1 MVKSE
6 LETRTANGKD
16 IVPPEG
22 LAMGI
27 VDGLEGLSAIA
38 REQTAESFRQ
48 GEKVANV
55 VRDQSIV
62 AIRAVESLGVAALS
76 ALRSATTPVVPR
88 LPSVTPV
95 DGLDTV
101 VKASFD
107 VGQQLLASQ
116 RRIAESAVSLVAGLA
131 AESAGRSASGVL
143 GEALRL
149 T

>member
-1 MVKSE
+1 MVKTESD
-6 LETRTANGKD
+6 TITSNGKD
-16 IVPPEG
+16 AVPPEG

-27 VDGLEGLSAIA
+27 VDGLEGLSTIA
-38 REQTAESFRQ
+38 RDQTAESFRQ

-55 VRDQSIV
+55 VREQSI
-62 AIRAVESLGVAALS
+62 ATIRAVEALSVATLS
-76 ALRSATTPVVPR
+76 ALRNVTAPVVPR
-88 LPSVTPV
+88 LPSLTPV

-131 AESAGRSASGVL
+131 A
-143 GEALRL
+143 
-149 T
+149 